1 MAALLLRMGR
11 GAFRRVRNTEAAA
24 KPAYTS
30 VMQGEAGRQSAR
42 EYRSSGQTCIYF
54 GTCRVRQ
61 AGRHLGLWKD
71 ETLYW
76 TEKKQYVKIVII
88 MGICAH

>member
-1 MAALLLRMGR
+1 MLTKKSRCPQGIAGIRTLL
-11 GAFRRVRNTEAAA
+11 N
-24 KPAYTS
+24 
-30 VMQGEAGRQSAR
+30 
-42 EYRSSGQTCIYF
+42 F
-54 GTCRVRQ
+54 GTQ
-61 AGRHLGLWKD
+61 EAGRHLGLWKD